1 MQRLFVT
8 LTRAVE
14 GTPLVALSAS
24 FIWGVLSVLLS
35 PCHLASIPLIVGF
48 ISEQGNI
55 STRKAFRLSFIFA
68 AGIFVTIAVI
78 GTITALL
85 GRIAGDI
92 GRWGN
97 YIVAAV
103 LIFVGFYLLEL
114 VKFPG
119 LRGMNQPVFR
129 QKGFLAAFLL
139 GLLFGVAVGPCT
151 FAYMAPMLAVT
162 FRISGVQFLYGIS
175 LLLMYAVGHCTV
187 IVLAGTL
194 TEFVESCLHWNERS
208 KTATVIKKTCGLLV
222 ILAGLYMF
230 WKA

>member
-1 MQRLFVT
+1 MQRLFIA
-8 LTRAVE
+8 LTQAVE

-24 FIWGVLSVLLS
+24 FIWGILSVLLS

-48 ISEQGNI
+48 ISEQGRI

-68 AGIFVTIAVI
+68 TGIFITIAVI
-78 GTITALL
+78 GMITALL

-97 YIVAAV
+97 YIVAVV
-103 LIFVGFYLLEL
+103 LIFVGLYLLEI

-119 LRGMNQPVFR
+119 LRGMNQPLFK
-129 QKGFLAAFLL
+129 QKGLHVAFLL

-151 FAYMAPMLAVT
+151 FAYMAPMLAIT
-162 FRISGVQFLYGIS
+162 FKISGAQFVYGIS

-187 IVLAGTL
+187 IILAGTL
-194 TEFVESCLHWNERS
+194 TEFVESYLHWNEKS
-208 KTATVIKKTCGLLV
+208 KTVMVIKKICGLLV
-222 ILAGLYMF
+222 ILAGLHMF

>member
-1 MQRLFVT
+1 MQRLFIA
-8 LTRAVE
+8 LTQAVE
-14 GTPLVALSAS
+14 GTPLIALSAS
-24 FIWGVLSVLLS
+24 LVWGILSIILS

-48 ISEQGNI
+48 ISEQGKI

-85 GRIAGDI
+85 GRIAGDV

-97 YIVAAV
+97 YLVAAV
-103 LIFVGFYLLEL
+103 LIFVGLYLLEL

-119 LRGMNQPVFR
+119 LRGMNQPVFK
-129 QKGFLAAFLL
+129 QKGLLAAFLL

-162 FRISGVQFLYGIS
+162 FRISGTQFLYGIS
-175 LLLMYAVGHCTV
+175 LLLMYAVGHCAV
-187 IVLAGTL
+187 IVTAGMLA
-194 TEFVESCLHWNERS
+194 EFVESYLHWNERS
-208 KTATVIKKTCGLLV
+208 KTSSAIKKICGILV
-222 ILAGLYMF
+222 IMAGLYMF